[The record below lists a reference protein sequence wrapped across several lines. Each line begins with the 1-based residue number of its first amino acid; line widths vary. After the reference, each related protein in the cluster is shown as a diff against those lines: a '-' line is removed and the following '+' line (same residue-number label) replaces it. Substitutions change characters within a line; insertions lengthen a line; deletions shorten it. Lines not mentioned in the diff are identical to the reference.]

1 MIGAPAFDNQQC
13 GALCPILA
21 VARALCD
28 SLRLANYPRRSSEEK
43 FQLHENIRPSSRLF
57 RRCFP
62 SRALSNLKVI
72 RSIRR
77 LFRPTSA
84 SQKSARRLAS
94 SCAAPF
100 QCCQVIAP
108 SNGGPPVSPIRNRV
122 AGESSNVDRFRPLTP
137 QLRMCL
143 VARLNRQRPPTSRGK
158 TIVPMKMVLEF
169 IGSCKTKCQRSLN
182 WGRTPLVSLIK
193 LHRPERATS
202 WLLLIRL
209 ENLLQPRKPVSPID
223 LTDRGCLCSVGY
235 ELVRYR
241 C

>member
-43 FQLHENIRPSSRLF
+43 FQLHEDIRPSSRLF

-122 AGESSNVDRFRPLTP
+122 AGESSNVDRFRPSYPSASNVPSSPSEPTKTAYLSWKDNSTNEDGFRVYRIVQNQMSKIAELGP
-137 QLRMCL
+137 NTASFVDKAAPPRACYVV
-143 VARLNRQRPPTSRGK
+143 VAFNSAGESPPTAK
-158 TIVPMKMVLEF
+158 
-169 IGSCKTKCQRSLN
+169 
-182 WGRTPLVSLIK
+182 
-193 LHRPERATS
+193 A
-202 WLLLIRL
+202 
-209 ENLLQPRKPVSPID
+209 
-223 LTDRGCLCSVGY
+223 CLSD
-235 ELVRYR
+235 
-241 C
+241 